1 MERRENEREETR
13 YKLIV
18 ESCINSEELTT
29 IIKLALRDELM
40 CLVSDIVEHLQIA
53 LNQCPMLKYR
63 T

>member
-1 MERRENEREETR
+1 MDGLRGLLQRSLQLAID
-13 YKLIV
+13 Y
-18 ESCINSEELTT
+18 

-63 T
+63 TKLIKVALATL